1 MASKKKTTR
10 SKPAR
15 AKNARKP
22 ATRKSAARSKPART
36 KSANKPARAKKTSTG
51 LHLGSL
57 APSLTVNDIHQSLHW
72 YTNVLGFSMG
82 RKWERDN
89 KLVGGELKAGDVVVY
104 LSQEDGA
111 QGERVKGEGF
121 RLYWYTDQN
130 IDKIANGIKARGG
143 TLASEPKDEWG
154 QRSFALLDPTG
165 YKITVSSGEN

>member
-1 MASKKKTTR
+1 MATRKK

-22 ATRKSAARSKPART
+22 ATRKSAARSKPAR
-36 KSANKPARAKKTSTG
+36 AKKSPTG
-51 LHLGSL
+51 LQLNSL
-57 APSLTVNDIHQSLHW
+57 APSLTVNDIQQSLDW
-72 YTNVLGFSMG
+72 YMKVLGFSMG

-89 KLVGGELKAGDVVVY
+89 KLVGGELKAGDVIVY

-111 QGERVKGEGF
+111 RGERVKGEGF

-154 QRSFALLDPTG
+154 QRHFSLLDPTG
-165 YKITVSSGEN
+165 YKITVSSREN